1 MEQDEIVFEW
11 HDVDVSLNKFF
22 AGKHWTVRNKYKD
35 FFHMLFAKLL
45 DKKYKQVELYEVKL
59 EYNSRLDPT
68 NTVIMIKI
76 GEDFLRHINILTDD
90 TKKYCKKVSMIPVE
104 TMGKKHYKMT
114 FTILSYASK
123 KDKPNR
129 AEQLSGE
136 TKRPVRKRK
145 HN

>member
-1 MEQDEIVFEW
+1 MTNDKIVFEW

-35 FFHMLFAKLL
+35 YFHMLFAKLL
-45 DKKYKQVELYEVKL
+45 DKKYKQVEHYTVTL

-68 NTVIMIKI
+68 NTIILIKI

-90 TKKYCKKVSMIPVE
+90 TKKYCKSVTIIPVE

-123 KDKPNR
+123 KNKPNR
-129 AEQLSGE
+129 ADELPGE
-136 TKRPVRKRK
+136 VVRPVRKRK
-145 HN
+145 RN